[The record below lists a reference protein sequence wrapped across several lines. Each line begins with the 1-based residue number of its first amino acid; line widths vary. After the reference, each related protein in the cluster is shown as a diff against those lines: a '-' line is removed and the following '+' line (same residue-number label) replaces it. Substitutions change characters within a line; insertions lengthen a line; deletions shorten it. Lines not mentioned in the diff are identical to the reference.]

1 MCRTYAR
8 QTAGLKQKVLAATNG
23 SLALKGDEE
32 QEEEEVKING
42 NGTEL
47 SSTEEVGI
55 MYQYL
60 VYKLY
65 NLTIIYCM
73 VTGRMA
79 RWGLALARRSCW
91 TS

>member
-1 MCRTYAR
+1 
-8 QTAGLKQKVLAATNG
+8 
-23 SLALKGDEE
+23 
-32 QEEEEVKING
+32 
-42 NGTEL
+42 
-47 SSTEEVGI
+47 

-91 TS
+91 TSLTLFFVQFVLPCFGSREGFFIRHSLKRSGTNKKNWNEFLDFL